1 MRLQAGGVTLA
12 GLRWPPAAAVAG
24 ADDRARGATAPG
36 RPGHHGQA
44 LASKPV
50 PTGRPGLLLAHG
62 LGQTLG
68 AWRRSAGRLAASG
81 WPVLAVDARG
91 HGDSGRNP
99 AGQPY
104 CPQQLADDLAAWAVT
119 FPHPPV
125 LVGASMGG
133 LAGLAAQ
140 ATHACFSAL
149 VLVDITPR
157 WEPAGV
163 TRILAFMRAH
173 GDGFDDM
180 EQAADAI
187 AAYLPHRPR
196 KPAAALASLLERDDD
211 GRWRWHWDPRLIEDL
226 NRDAIQQQAQLLQ
239 AARGIKVPTLL
250 LTGGASDVVSPDTI
264 DEFLR
269 LVPHARHHRIAHAR
283 HLIAGDDNDAFASA
297 VLEFINSP
305 GLRTAA

>member
-12 GLRWPPAAAVAG
+12 GQRWPSGAMVADGETGVAA
-24 ADDRARGATAPG
+24 TSG
-36 RPGHHGQA
+36 RSGHGQA
-44 LASKPV
+44 GNPKAAPPV
-50 PTGRPGLLLAHG
+50 RPGLLLAHG
-62 LGQTLG
+62 LGQTLA
-68 AWRRSAGRLAASG
+68 AWRRSAERLAASG

-163 TRILAFMRAH
+163 ARILAFMRAH

-187 AAYLPHRPR
+187 AAYMPHRPR

-226 NRDAIQQQAQLLQ
+226 NRDAIQQQARLLQ